1 VNRVIYSEYDETG
14 RILGV
19 ADVDLQ
25 AYEKMQPF
33 LKPHVMGHGNPNTQ
47 YVLEGV
53 IVDRPIQQTTLT
65 NQTLYNVPDPSIIT
79 INDSSYTCNDTTC
92 ELDFPY
98 PGTYLVKVVAFPYKD
113 FETVIT
119 V

>member
-33 LKPHVMGHGNPNTQ
+33 LKPHVMGQGNPNTQ

-65 NQTLYNVPDPSIIT
+65 NETLYNVPDPSIIT

-92 ELDFPY
+92 
-98 PGTYLVKVVAFPYKD
+98 
-113 FETVIT
+113 
-119 V
+119 